1 MKTVIYRTMAAMLL
15 ATSNVASADS
25 AALFRE
31 GKFAE
36 AAAAGTKEGTP
47 AAEVLAAR
55 SLLAI
60 AAYRTSD
67 KSRALALIDQAGKL
81 ASSAMA
87 GNARNVDALLQS
99 AIAVGYR
106 AKLTN
111 SPGDGK
117 MARKMMEQARAIDPS
132 NPLAWASLGGWHG
145 ESIATLGGF
154 LAGTMLGAKK
164 GEFAKAF
171 DKALTLDR
179 TSPAYPA
186 FYAFTLLALDADNAP
201 RAKELLTRAV
211 ALPAADGFEA
221 LLKAKAALVLPLLQK
236 GDVAGARALSK
247 KQGAFGLLA

>member
-15 ATSNVASADS
+15 ATSSVASADS

-36 AAAAGTKEGTP
+36 AAAAGAKEGTP

-154 LAGTMLGAKK
+154 LAGTMLGAKR